1 MAKSKKKYLK
11 KKKEAQM
18 EAKFFKY
25 AILATIA
32 LLIIVVIWSNI
43 GN

>member
-1 MAKSKKKYLK
+1 MSKKGRKYLK

-18 EAKFFKY
+18 EANFFKY
-25 AILATIA
+25 AIITAVVLVV
-32 LLIIVVIWSNI
+32 LVIIWNNI